1 MTHYS
6 DDKFNNVEKFN
17 EYFLGTQLEHNIHRF
32 LEWGFVNIGGFTNIR
47 RNITDINSTNP
58 SKLKNNNN
66 DPSFPSNTV
75 WETNKKQW
83 IHESGISY
91 KNYSPIN
98 ISGVY
103 LNNNFLPAPSGSGNY
118 QYRLDYDNGRVIFNK
133 NLSASSDLKMDYSY
147 HNIQIYKGQDCLDE
161 WRILQENTLN
171 SSEKVNTSTRIQM
184 PCIIIEQAGPS
195 NFQPYELG
203 SFRYWASQ
211 DIMLHIYSNN
221 YVEKNNIVD
230 IIKLQQEKLLLLF
243 DLNKVIKNN
252 IGSFNRDKSLNA
264 NRKNYQYLVND
275 PSYFW
280 RPAYIKNVA
289 VMNQDSLN
297 SDIFY
302 STARLTIEI
311 VY

>member
-6 DDKFNNVEKFN
+6 DDKFNNVEKIN
-17 EYFLGTQLEHNIHRF
+17 EYFLGTQLEHNLQRF
-32 LEWGFVNIGGFTNIR
+32 LEWGFVNIGGFTNITR
-47 RNITDINSTNP
+47 SVMDLGGSNASN
-58 SKLKNNNN
+58 LKNNNN
-66 DPSFPSNTV
+66 DPSFPPNTV

-83 IHESGISY
+83 IHESGIFY
-91 KNYSPIN
+91 KDFSPIN

-103 LNNNFLPAPSGSGNY
+103 INGSFLPSPSGSGNY
-118 QYRLDYDNGRVIFNK
+118 GYRLDYDNGRVIFNSGIPS
-133 NLSASSDLKMDYSY
+133 NSNVQMDYSF
-147 HNIQIYKGQDCLDE
+147 HNIQIYRGQDCLDE

-171 SSEKVNTSTRIQM
+171 PSEKVNPVTRIQM
-184 PCIIIEQAGPS
+184 PCIIIEQASPS
-195 NFQPYELG
+195 NFKPYELG
-203 SFRYWASQ
+203 SFRYWANQ

-252 IGSFNRDKSLNA
+252 VGPFNYNKSLNP

-275 PSYFW
+275 PLYFW
-280 RPAYIKNVA
+280 RPSYIKNVA